1 MPDNSFDVVSKI
13 DLAEVS
19 NAVQQAMKEIT
30 QRYDL
35 KDSKSNIELKEKD
48 NKLILASQDEY
59 KLKAVIEILSQK
71 LVKRQVPLKGLSYGT
86 VIAAAGSSVKQEV
99 DLQQGIPIEKSR
111 EIVKKV
117 KDSKLKVQAAI
128 QGDFVSIRGKDRDTL
143 QDARLLLQ
151 WPRSRYPALPYS
163 VAGFSF
169 GSRIALRLGCSVEGV
184 RRIIAVGFPTKSA
197 NVEYLKDCVTPKVFV
212 QSTNDEHGP
221 RPELEAIYRD
231 IAEPKQIHWIPSADH
246 FFRDG
251 LDALEETI
259 FQLKA

>member
-59 KLKAVIEILSQK
+59 KLKAVTEILSQK
-71 LVKRQVPLKGLSYGT
+71 LVKRQVPLKGLSYGAVT
-86 VIAAAGSSVKQEV
+86 AAAGSSVKQEV
-99 DLQQGIPIEKSR
+99 SLQQGIPIEKSR

-128 QGDFVSIRGKDRDTL
+128 QGDFVRISGKDRDTL
-143 QDARLLLQ
+143 QAAIKLL
-151 WPRSRYPALPYS
+151 RDSD
-163 VAGFSF
+163 F
-169 GSRIALRLGCSVEGV
+169 GIDMQFINFR
-184 RRIIAVGFPTKSA
+184 
-197 NVEYLKDCVTPKVFV
+197 
-212 QSTNDEHGP
+212 TN
-221 RPELEAIYRD
+221 
-231 IAEPKQIHWIPSADH
+231 
-246 FFRDG
+246 
-251 LDALEETI
+251 
-259 FQLKA
+259 